1 MSEWFLSYGG
11 ELIVILSP
19 LVMRFLLPLVTVP
32 NTCIQNLLSNVSA
45 NVGQILS
52 IEGVLGEEVFYFV
65 DVHIPTLIGG
75 SSSASISVYKLIL

>member
-1 MSEWFLSYGG
+1 
-11 ELIVILSP
+11 
-19 LVMRFLLPLVTVP
+19 MRFLLPLVTVP